1 MQIRNNYKESM
12 CGEICDTIMKMQEIK
27 KFFCRGAMMERE
39 VILRKKECL
48 SEEFEGEIVVKVKNQ
63 QLVRLNSI
71 ASYLWKNCDGKTKQ
85 ILIEN
90 LYEDCVNKDEIDK
103 KKMEMEC
110 VEAINTLKKYGLVEE
125 E

>member
-1 MQIRNNYKESM
+1 
-12 CGEICDTIMKMQEIK
+12 
-27 KFFCRGAMMERE
+27 MERE

-48 SEEFEGEIVVKVKNQ
+48 SEEFEGEVVVQVKNQ
-63 QLVRLNSI
+63 QLVRLNCI
-71 ASYLWKNCDGKTKQ
+71 ASYLWKNCDGKTEK